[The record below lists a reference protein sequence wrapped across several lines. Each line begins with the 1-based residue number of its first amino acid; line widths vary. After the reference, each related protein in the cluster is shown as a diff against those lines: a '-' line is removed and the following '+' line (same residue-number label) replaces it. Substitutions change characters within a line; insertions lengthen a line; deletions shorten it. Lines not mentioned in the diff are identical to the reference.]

1 VQQEEVL
8 QLLDAGKCLGA
19 RGFNAVSY
27 NSIRSKL
34 VDCHEKGKRFDDD
47 WRAGESFHA
56 YWKDNGFYLVGKTEH
71 ATEETELACKGAI
84 VPTTGKEAFSSKH
97 DILAATGAV
106 STEVAAS
113 AGMIIARRPEDLV
126 LPSTPGFYTVFVKKS
141 LRSHMKD
148 WPVKTGRGGKN
159 WPRGE
164 LGREEFE
171 RFLVLIEIR
180 VTVIPY

>member
-1 VQQEEVL
+1 MQQEEVL